1 MISEEY
7 AGISSSANEFSVSA
21 DREERVLR
29 PIPLAEVP
37 DCPTLLAFE
46 FNDWL
51 RGELSVESLNGDLK
65 PGSRER
71 L

>member
-1 MISEEY
+1 MILKGY
-7 AGISSSANEFSVSA
+7 AGITASANEFSVSA
-21 DREERVLR
+21 DRVERDLHR
-29 PIPLAEVP
+29 FPLAEGP
-37 DCPTLLAFE
+37 ECPTLLAFE

-51 RGELSVESLNGDLK
+51 RGELSVEFLNGDLK

>member
-1 MISEEY
+1 MIFTGY
-7 AGISSSANEFSVSA
+7 AGISGSANEFSVSA
-21 DREERVLR
+21 DRVERVLR
-29 PIPLAEVP
+29 AIPLAEGQ

-51 RGELSVESLNGDLK
+51 RGELSVEFLNGDLK

>member
-1 MISEEY
+1 MITIQY
-7 AGISSSANEFSVSA
+7 AVMAASANDFSACTNRV
-21 DREERVLR
+21 ERVLR
-29 PIPLAEVP
+29 LIRLAEG
-37 DCPTLLAFE
+37 TNYTKLFAFE

-51 RGELSVESLNGDLK
+51 RGELSVEFLNGDLK

>member
-1 MISEEY
+1 MIFTGY
-7 AGISSSANEFSVSA
+7 AGMSASANEFSVSGN
-21 DREERVLR
+21 RVKSVLQ
-29 PIPLAEVP
+29 PIPLAEGP
-37 DCPTLLAFE
+37 DCFTLFAFE

-51 RGELSVESLNGDLK
+51 RGELSVEFLNGDLK

>member
-1 MISEEY
+1 MS
-7 AGISSSANEFSVSA
+7 GSANEFLGAS
-21 DREERVLR
+21 DRVDHALR
-29 PIPLAEVP
+29 RFPLAEGQ

-51 RGELSVESLNGDLK
+51 RGELSVEFLNGDLK